1 MEVEIV
7 TPDAQLFQG
16 EATLVQL
23 PGTNGSF
30 EIMNNHAP
38 IIASLV
44 AGKVKVLDKANAAKY
59 FDIKGG
65 VVEMTKNKIIV
76 LAE

>member
-1 MEVEIV
+1 MNLEIV
-7 TPDAQLFQG
+7 TPDAQLFEG
-16 EATLVQL
+16 EANLVQL
-23 PGTNGSF
+23 PGVNGSF
-30 EIMNNHAP
+30 ELMNNHAP
-38 IIASLV
+38 IVASLA
-44 AGKVKVLDKANAAKY
+44 AGKVKVLDSANTAKY

>member
-1 MEVEIV
+1 MTVEIV
-7 TPDAQLFQG
+7 TPDAQLYEG

-23 PGTNGSF
+23 PGISGSF
-30 EIMNNHAP
+30 EVMNNHAP
-38 IIASLV
+38 VISSLK
-44 AGKVKVLDKANAAKY
+44 AGKVKVITKDNKENF

-65 VVEMTKNKIIV
+65 VVEMNKNKIIV